1 LRMAEKGD
9 FNVKD
14 EVEGEKGEPDS
25 KNRPGS
31 VDDDTTEELEGI
43 DDDLK
48 NKSDAK
54 SNGKVKDDDDNE
66 EEEEEEEAEKPA
78 IVFL

>member
-1 LRMAEKGD
+1 MAEKGD

-31 VDDDTTEELEGI
+31 VVEGI

-54 SNGKVKDDDDNE
+54 SNGKVKDDN
-66 EEEEEEEAEKPA
+66 EEEEEEAEKPA

>member
-1 LRMAEKGD
+1 MAEKGD
-9 FNVKD
+9 FDVKD

-31 VDDDTTEELEGI
+31 VEGI

-54 SNGKVKDDDDNE
+54 SNGTVKDDDDNE
-66 EEEEEEEAEKPA
+66 QEEEEAEKPA

>member
-1 LRMAEKGD
+1 MAEKGD

-31 VDDDTTEELEGI
+31 VVDTTEELEGI

-66 EEEEEEEAEKPA
+66 EEEEEAEKPA